1 MGVLVDGSA
10 TFTSQGA
17 TDAVEAFDASGDGR
31 RSKGDLWSS
40 RRARETQQRKVSA
53 VPNDNNHMYEHDVI
67 VVGAGG
73 AGLRAAI
80 AAHEAGADTA
90 IVSKLHPVRSHT
102 GAAEGGINAALRE
115 GDSIE
120 DHAYDTMKGSDYLG
134 DAPAIET
141 LVEDAPEDVI
151 KLEHWGMPFS
161 RDDDG
166 RVSQRPFGGL
176 SFPRT
181 TYAGAETGHHL
192 LHTMYEQLVKR
203 GIEVYDEWYV
213 TRLAV
218 TDHDDPD
225 DRRCHGVV
233 GYDIKTGE
241 ISGFKASGGVILAT
255 GGLGQVYDH
264 TTNAVA
270 NTGDGYAMA
279 YRAGVPFEDPEFV
292 QFHPTTLPSTGVLIT
307 EGVRGEGGILYNS
320 EGERFMFERGYANND
335 GELASRDVV
344 SRAELTEVNEGRGF
358 DDDHVLLDMRHLGE
372 ERIVDRLENIIH
384 LSKDFE
390 GVDPLEE
397 PMPVKPGQHYEMG
410 GVETDE
416 NGQTNIEGLYAAGE
430 TACVSVHGSN
440 RLGGNALPELIVF
453 GKRAGYHAAGR
464 DMKTAEIETGAV
476 DDLEV
481 GEVDTP
487 VRPGAVDAPDSDVA
501 ADGAMV
507 EGDTVVETAVKQER
521 SRVDEFLGREQGVNH
536 AEIRE
541 QVQKTM
547 TQNVN
552 VFRNE
557 SGLRTALRDIRDAR
571 ERYRNVYVRDPSRTF
586 NTDLIHTI
594 ETRNIIDL
602 AEAITLGALAR
613 EEFRGAHWR
622 QEFQERNDEDWLK
635 HTLVDWNEGRPRIA
649 YRPVILEGERKEYK
663 PKIRSY

>member
-1 MGVLVDGSA
+1 
-10 TFTSQGA
+10 
-17 TDAVEAFDASGDGR
+17 
-31 RSKGDLWSS
+31 
-40 RRARETQQRKVSA
+40 
-53 VPNDNNHMYEHDVI
+53 MYEHDVI

-80 AAHEAGADTA
+80 AAQEEGADVA

-115 GDSIE
+115 GDSWQ

-141 LVEDAPEDVI
+141 LAQDSPEEVI
-151 KLEHWGMPFS
+151 QLEHWGMAFS

-181 TYAGAETGHHL
+181 TYAGAETGHQL

-218 TDHDDPD
+218 SDEERPE

-233 GYDIKTGE
+233 AYDIQSGE
-241 ISGFKASGGVILAT
+241 ISGFRARKGVILAT
-255 GGLGQVYDH
+255 GGPGQVYDH

-270 NTGDGYAMA
+270 NTGDGVAMA
-279 YRAGVPFEDPEFV
+279 YRAGVPVEDMEFI

-320 EGERFMFERGYANND
+320 EGERFMFEHGYANNA

-344 SRAELTEVNEGRGF
+344 SRAELTEVNEGRGI
-358 DDDHVLLDMRHLGE
+358 DDEYVHLDMRHLGE

-397 PMPVKPGQHYEMG
+397 PMPVKPGQHYAMG

-416 NGQTNIEGLYAAGE
+416 NGETAITGLYAAGE
-430 TACVSVHGSN
+430 CACASVHGSN

-453 GKRAGYHAAGR
+453 GKRAGAHAAGK
-464 DMKTAEIETGAV
+464 DLGTAEIPTGQTGEY
-476 DDLEV
+476 EV

-487 VRPGAVDAPDSDVA
+487 VTPGDVTATGEDVVADGGARADGGVATLSGEEYVERAVDAEQA
-501 ADGAMV
+501 RV
-507 EGDTVVETAVKQER
+507 ERLLEKEK
-521 SRVDEFLGREQGVNH
+521 GVQH
-536 AEIRE
+536 AEIRSE
-541 QVQKTM
+541 VQESM
-547 TQNVN
+547 TRHVN
-552 VFRNE
+552 VFRE
-557 SGLRTALRDIRDAR
+557 QEGLEQALRDIRHAR
-571 ERYRNVYVRDPSRTF
+571 ERYEDVYVADPSRTF
-586 NTDLIHTI
+586 NTDLIQTI
-594 ETRNIIDL
+594 ETRNLLDL

-622 QEFQERNDEDWLK
+622 REFQERDDENWLK
-635 HTLVDWNEGRPRIA
+635 HTMLSWNDGSPELWF
-649 YRPVILEGERKEYK
+649 RPVLLEGEEKTYE